1 MSRTKSPSVGKKD
14 ADIDILEKMSLW
26 ESIEKKY
33 LSSERRYRLLAEN
46 ITDVIWTLDSELTFS
61 YISPSVFIMRG
72 YSVEEAMMQSLD
84 DAFTP
89 SSVLVIKKVLQEEM
103 DFHQNPEIK
112 NAPGKILE
120 LDQLCKNGSIINTE
134 TRLTRFYNDETDDF
148 GFIGV
153 TRDVTERKRIA
164 EQLKQSDLLASLG
177 KMTAGIAHEVN
188 NPLGSILLF
197 SEMLTKSHVS
207 SDMKKDLSVIHDEA
221 KRAAK
226 VMSDL
231 LTYSLGCKNKVERVD
246 IISILN
252 KVLDMRLYAET
263 VRNINVSIRLSDD
276 PAYVYGD
283 SSQLI
288 QVFMNILLN
297 AEEALEENNGGTIN
311 ISIVKTQE
319 WVKVSIA
326 DDGLGIPKEK
336 LSQIFYPFFS
346 TKRIGQGAGLG
357 LSSCYGIVT
366 SHGGLIRAENNAMG
380 GATFIIELP
389 LVNDTTE
396 L

>member
-1 MSRTKSPSVGKKD
+1 MSRIKSSTNV
-14 ADIDILEKMSLW
+14 EKNTDFCISETVSLW

-103 DFHQNPEIK
+103 DFHQNLVIK

-326 DDGLGIPKEK
+326 DDGLGIPKEN

>member
-33 LSSERRYRLLAEN
+33 ISSERRYRLLAEN

-61 YISPSVFIMRG
+61 YISPSVFTMRG

-326 DDGLGIPKEK
+326 DDGLGIPKEN

-366 SHGGLIRAENNAMG
+366 SHGGLIRAENNA
-380 GATFIIELP
+380 
-389 LVNDTTE
+389 
-396 L
+396 